1 MDQGTTQTLAGSLLL
16 IISRLVRVEGTSKGQ
31 MSVENIKRTYFLECN
46 TLVNLEL
53 LSGLIQRN

>member
-1 MDQGTTQTLAGSLLL
+1 VDQGTTQTLAGSLLL

-53 LSGLIQRN
+53 LSGLIQSN

>member
-1 MDQGTTQTLAGSLLL
+1 VDQGTTQTLAGSLLL